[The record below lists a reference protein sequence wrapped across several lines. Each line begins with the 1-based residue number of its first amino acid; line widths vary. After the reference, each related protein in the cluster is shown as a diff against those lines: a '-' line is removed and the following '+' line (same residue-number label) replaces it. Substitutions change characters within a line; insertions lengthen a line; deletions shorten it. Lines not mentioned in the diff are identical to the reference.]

1 MAGLLHKRGGQSC
14 PCRARVLGP
23 VTHLTVH
30 EWGHAR
36 FGERGLTRE
45 QAHALHAAACEHPL
59 AHEDAT
65 NILALGRDRI
75 IARQMVGIVSA
86 KGCSLEILP
95 KVDHEGEVE
104 KTKET
109 VRSRLVRMLD
119 VALGLNLDIGTEAAI
134 ARQNNTLLEIL
145 IHAFATRLLAEVRR
159 GLPRAYRQCE
169 EDLAALRGRLD
180 VTRQFTR
187 NAVRPDRLACRF
199 DQLEADTPLM
209 RIMAAASVFLARHTR
224 SLGTRRKLDE
234 LRLALA
240 EIPLMPVTQLP
251 WQAVRID
258 RTNRRWESLFQLA
271 RLLLQRDWQAT
282 HHAAKAPAGLTLLF
296 PMNDLF
302 EKYIAV
308 LLRRTLAGSGIEVV
322 DQGGHRACLGDFT
335 GEHLERG
342 NFFRTKPDIMLRRG
356 HEVVA
361 IIDTKW
367 KKLSDDPL
375 DRKHGVSQADVYQL
389 MAYARLYR
397 TAELMLLYPAR
408 AGQGCVERAQFGIAG
423 GSERLRIATADVSQN
438 ELVLAQALGAL
449 VKDLLEQRAM
459 G

>member
-1 MAGLLHKRGGQSC
+1 M
-14 PCRARVLGP
+14 
-23 VTHLTVH
+23 THLTIQ
-30 EWGHAR
+30 EWGQAR

-45 QAHALHAAACEHPL
+45 HAHALHAAACEHPL
-59 AHEDAT
+59 AHDDAT
-65 NILALGRDRI
+65 NILVLGRDRI
-75 IARQMVGIVSA
+75 IARQMVGMVSA

-95 KVDHEGEVE
+95 KVDPYAGAGESDD
-104 KTKET
+104 T

-119 VALGLNLDIGTEAAI
+119 VALGLDLDIGAEAAI
-134 ARQNNTLLEIL
+134 ARQKNTLLEIL
-145 IHAFATRLLAEVRR
+145 IDAFATRLLAEVRR

-169 EDLAALRGRLD
+169 EDLSALRGRLD

-209 RIMAAASVFLARHTR
+209 RIMAAATVFLARHTR

-234 LRLALA
+234 LRHALA
-240 EIPLMPVTQLP
+240 DIPLMPTTRLP

-258 RTNRRWESLFQLA
+258 RTSRRWEALFRLA

-282 HHAAKAPAGLTLLF
+282 HHQAKAPEGLTLLF

-308 LLRRTLAGSGIEVV
+308 LLRRALAGSGIEVI

-335 GEHLERG
+335 GAYLESG
-342 NFFRTKPDIMLRRG
+342 EVFRTKPDIILRRG
-356 HEVVA
+356 REIVA

-367 KKLSDDPL
+367 KKLSLDPL

-397 TAELMLLYPAR
+397 TAELMLLYPGPP
-408 AGQGCVERAQFGIAG
+408 GQGCDERAEFGMAG
-423 GSERLRIATADVSQN
+423 GSERLRIATADVSLD
-438 ELVLAQALGAL
+438 EKVLVETLRRL
-449 VKDLLEQRAM
+449 VMPPEMVAPIPPVM
-459 G
+459 TVG

>member
-1 MAGLLHKRGGQSC
+1 
-14 PCRARVLGP
+14 
-23 VTHLTVH
+23 VTHLTIQ
-30 EWGHAR
+30 EWGQAR

-45 QAHALHAAACEHPL
+45 HAHALHAAACEHPL
-59 AHEDAT
+59 AHDDAT
-65 NILALGRDRI
+65 NILVLGRDRI
-75 IARQMVGIVSA
+75 IARQMVGMVSA

-95 KVDHEGEVE
+95 KVDPYAGAGESDD
-104 KTKET
+104 T

-119 VALGLNLDIGTEAAI
+119 VALGLDLDIGAEAAI
-134 ARQNNTLLEIL
+134 ARQKNTLLEIL
-145 IHAFATRLLAEVRR
+145 IDAFATRLLAEVRR

-169 EDLAALRGRLD
+169 EDLSALRGRLD

-209 RIMAAASVFLARHTR
+209 RIMAAATVFLARHTR

-234 LRLALA
+234 LRHALA
-240 EIPLMPVTQLP
+240 DIPLMPITRLP

-258 RTNRRWESLFQLA
+258 RTNRRWEALFRLA

-282 HHAAKAPAGLTLLF
+282 HHQAKAPEGLTLLF

-308 LLRRTLAGSGIEVV
+308 LLRRALAGSGIEVI

-335 GEHLERG
+335 GAYLESG
-342 NFFRTKPDIMLRRG
+342 EVFRTKPDIILRRG
-356 HEVVA
+356 REIVA

-367 KKLSDDPL
+367 KKLSLDPL

-397 TAELMLLYPAR
+397 TAELMLLYPGPP
-408 AGQGCVERAQFGIAG
+408 GQGCDERAEFGMAG
-423 GSERLRIATADVSQN
+423 GSERLRIATADVSLD
-438 ELVLAQALGAL
+438 EKVLVETLRRL
-449 VKDLLEQRAM
+449 VMPPEMVAPIPPVM
-459 G
+459 TVG

>member
-1 MAGLLHKRGGQSC
+1 M
-14 PCRARVLGP
+14 
-23 VTHLTVH
+23 THLTIH
-30 EWGHAR
+30 EWGHVR
-36 FGERGLTRE
+36 FGDHGLTRAH
-45 QAHALHAAACEHPL
+45 AHALHTAACEHPL

-65 NILALGRDRI
+65 NILVLGRDRI
-75 IARQMVGIVSA
+75 IARQMVGMVSA

-95 KVDHEGEVE
+95 KVDPDTRSGESD
-104 KTKET
+104 ET

-119 VALGLNLDIGTEAAI
+119 VALGLDLDIGAEAAI
-134 ARQNNTLLEIL
+134 ARQKNTLLEIL
-145 IHAFATRLLAEVRR
+145 IDAFATRLLAEVRR

-169 EDLAALRGRLD
+169 EDLPALRGRLD
-180 VTRQFTR
+180 ITRQFTR

-209 RIMAAASVFLARHTR
+209 RIMAAATVFLARHTR
-224 SLGTRRKLDE
+224 SLATRRTLDE
-234 LRLALA
+234 LRHALA
-240 EIPLMPVTQLP
+240 DIPLLPITRLP

-258 RTNRRWESLFQLA
+258 RTNRRWEALFRLA

-282 HHAAKAPAGLTLLF
+282 HHHARAPDGLTLLF

-308 LLRRTLAGSGIEVV
+308 LLRRALAGSGIEVI
-322 DQGGHRACLGDFT
+322 DQGGHRACLGFFT
-335 GEHLERG
+335 GGHLETG
-342 NFFRTKPDIMLRRG
+342 DVFRTKPDIMLRRDR
-356 HEVVA
+356 EILA

-367 KKLSDDPL
+367 KKLSLDPL

-389 MAYARLYR
+389 MAYARLYQ

-408 AGQGCVERAQFGIAG
+408 PGQVCAERAQFGMAG
-423 GSERLRIATADVSQN
+423 GSERLRIATADVSLD
-438 ELVLAQALGAL
+438 EKALAEALGVL
-449 VKDLLEQRAM
+449 VMAPAVTKASPLPQAV